1 MAHINIL
8 DSYVYNRIAAGEVV
22 ERPFSVVKELVENSI
37 DAGAD
42 NITVEIIDG
51 GVTSIKVMDNGEG
64 IEKSQLKSA
73 VLPHATS
80 KIKTVED
87 LDDILTL
94 GFRGEALASIVS
106 VAKVKISSKPANQE
120 FGAEINAEG
129 GVIGDTIDSA
139 IKNGTEITV
148 NNLFFNTPA
157 RQKFLKS
164 FKGEENDVT
173 NLLSRFIL
181 GNPEISFKYVSNGK
195 VIYQSFGDGIESA
208 MLSIYGTGV
217 LNDCF
222 FIDTE
227 KNGIK
232 VKGYIGKH
240 HYTKPNRTYQSIFLN
255 GRYIINSTIS
265 SAISNAYGA
274 YLMKRQYPFYVLD
287 ITVPAETVD
296 VNVHPNKTDVRFS
309 NNQVIY
315 GTLYSIISK
324 VLDGSSEAVSII
336 KEKTEKSQIFTNEN
350 YNDYERSYSEIKP
363 LKKEYFV
370 LNDISVD
377 QKNKAQTSF
386 TQIESKIEENQKP
399 CVDIF
404 AENKKFIE
412 ELYSQKN
419 NNAIQN
425 KEIIDS
431 FTELKFLAQALS
443 TYLIFED
450 GKDLYFIDQ
459 HAAHERILFDEYI
472 EKVNS
477 SNISIQPLLVPYV
490 FSVNVQENEFL
501 NEKMPYFIELG
512 FEIEQFGYN
521 TFKISAIPTN
531 IVDIDI
537 KKFIDDVLSD
547 MNLLRTENI
556 PTILRERV
564 ASKACR
570 AAIKSGDKLDDKDIK
585 TLITLMKGNLGLKCP
600 HGRPVAVKITR
611 LEIDKWFKRIV

>member
-37 DAGAD
+37 DAGA
-42 NITVEIIDG
+42 NSISVEIIDG
-51 GVTSIKVMDNGEG
+51 GVTSIKITDNGEG

-173 NLLSRFIL
+173 NLISRFIL

-217 LNDCF
+217 LNECF
-222 FIDTE
+222 FIDAE

-287 ITVPAETVD
+287 VTVPAETVD

-336 KEKTEKSQIFTNEN
+336 KEKTEKSQLLTNEN

-377 QKNKAQTSF
+377 QKSKAQTSF
-386 TQIESKIEENQKP
+386 TQIENKIEENQKP
-399 CVDIF
+399 IVDIF
-404 AENKKFIE
+404 AENKKYIE

-425 KEIIDS
+425 EEIIDN

-450 GKDLYFIDQ
+450 GKDLFFIDQ

-556 PTILRERV
+556 PTILREKV